1 VKNTKATQRTLLRDA
16 AQRLLAKRRSETAR
30 MLESCG
36 IPLRDIPYDTDLRR
50 EGSKVELE
58 RFVRDSAT
66 GQIRF
71 DSVQRAP
78 VVTRVVVEPAVIPDW
93 IPSV

>member
-1 VKNTKATQRTLLRDA
+1 MKNTKAAQRVLLRDA
-16 AQRLLAKRRSETAR
+16 AQRLLAKRRFETAR
-30 MLESCG
+30 MLESCD

-50 EGSKVELE
+50 NGSRVELE

-66 GQIRF
+66 GQIRY

-78 VVTRVVVEPAVIPDW
+78 VVTRIAVEPAVIPEW
-93 IPSV
+93 IPSA